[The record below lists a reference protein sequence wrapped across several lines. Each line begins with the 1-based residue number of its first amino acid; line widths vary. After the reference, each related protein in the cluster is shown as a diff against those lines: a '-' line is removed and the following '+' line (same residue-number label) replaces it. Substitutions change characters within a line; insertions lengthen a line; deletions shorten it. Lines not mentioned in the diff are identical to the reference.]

1 MIPLENVTII
11 SINGRDPE
19 NSVKAINY
27 SSRRIKFAKKILITT
42 PDKVQ
47 KYENIEVFE
56 YDIKNRDAYSY
67 FCIKELYKY
76 IDTEFCLI
84 VQPDGFVINPF
95 MWKNDFLKYDYIG
108 APLVPRETEAALQ
121 AYDKL
126 KEGQS
131 FENLPHVN
139 GCGGFTLRSKKFL
152 TACSELEYPPIK
164 IYTHN
169 TLAEDFFLCIDK
181 KEILELKYGINFA
194 PLDLAFKFATAW
206 GGIVDRSGTQLGRG
220 HPIHCC
226 RPSGGTAINM
236 MAGHTFGFHGAYP
249 KPFKDLF
256 LNLLDNPES
265 ENNMDI
271 YKNLKFF
278 KNL

>member
-1 MIPLENVTII
+1 MIPLANVTII

-27 SSRRIKFAKKILITT
+27 SSRRIKFAKKILVTT

-47 KYENIEVFE
+47 NYNDIEVFS
-56 YDIKNRDAYSY
+56 YDVKNRDVYSY

-76 IDTEFCLI
+76 IDTDFCLV

-95 MWKNDFLKYDYIG
+95 MWKNEFLKYDYIG
-108 APLVPRETEAALQ
+108 APLVPRETQEALQ

-152 TACSELEYPPIK
+152 MACSELEYPPSK

-169 TLAEDFFLCIDK
+169 TLGEDFFLCVDQ
-181 KEILELKYGINFA
+181 KEILELKFGINFA
-194 PLDLAFKFATAW
+194 PLDLAFRFAAAW
-206 GGIVDRSGTQLGRG
+206 GGVIDRSGAHRHG
-220 HPIHCC
+220 HPINCC
-226 RPSGGTAINM
+226 IKTNGIPINTGAGGD
-236 MAGHTFGFHGAYP
+236 TFGFHGTYP
-249 KPFKDLF
+249 KPLKDSF
-256 LNLLDNPES
+256 LNLLDNPEN
-265 ENNMDI
+265 EVNIDI
-271 YKNLKFF
+271 YKTLKHFTNL
-278 KNL
+278 

>member
-1 MIPLENVTII
+1 MIPLNNVTII

-27 SSRRIKFAKKILITT
+27 SSRRIKFAKKILVTT

-47 KYENIEVFE
+47 KYDDIEVFK
-56 YDIKNRDAYSY
+56 YDIKNRDIYSY

-76 IDTEFCLI
+76 IDTDFCLV

-95 MWKNDFLKYDYIG
+95 MWNESFLNWDYIG
-108 APLVPRETEAALQ
+108 APLVPRETEAALI
-121 AYDKL
+121 AFGKL
-126 KEGQS
+126 KEFQN
-131 FENLPHVN
+131 FTNLPHVN

-169 TLAEDFFLCIDK
+169 TLSEDFFLCVDK

-194 PLDLAFKFATAW
+194 PLDLACKFATAW
-206 GGIVDRSGTQLGRG
+206 GVKVDSGT
-220 HPIHCC
+220 CAA
-226 RPSGGTAINM
+226 TNINKLSS
-236 MAGHTFGFHGAYP
+236 HTFGFHGSSRQPIEDFY
-249 KPFKDLF
+249 
-256 LNLLDNPES
+256 LNLLNDPES

-271 YKNLKFF
+271 YKNLKHFI
-278 KNL
+278 KL